1 MVKLLTI
8 IFLELFCCICVY
20 VCLAPCGIER
30 GGGIIDVCNDP
41 DIFEKI
47 LVKAFVFEEEWG
59 PT

>member
-1 MVKLLTI
+1 MV
-8 IFLELFCCICVY
+8 LFGPVQEA
-20 VCLAPCGIER
+20 APAKAQVSCGVGLSLIWSG

>member
-8 IFLELFCCICVY
+8 IFSVVLLYMC
-20 VCLAPCGIER
+20 VCLFSSLWHGER

>member
-8 IFLELFCCICVY
+8 IFSVVLLYMCVFLFSS
-20 VCLAPCGIER
+20 LWDRG

>member
-8 IFLELFCCICVY
+8 IFSVVLLYMC
-20 VCLAPCGIER
+20 VCLFSSLWHR
-30 GGGIIDVCNDP
+30 VRGGIIDVCNDP